1 MPEPDDC
8 ERTGR
13 RRQRRSTWGDLL
25 AKPGAWREARYCL
38 RAARLGEAERPGPP
52 QPQTNTLDRYLQL
65 PAAPPSDLRE
75 VEATAP
81 AAPEAPPPPPDSCGG
96 AAPGAAAQPQAQQPL
111 RDFTAACWATLD
123 ELDLLEEFK
132 LDCPTLRYVPKSARA
147 ATADATEERCAPC
160 AAGQT
165 ASKRNAL
172 GSSYCS
178 GNACSSSRRCAS
190 ARAAAVLTTNAWT
203 WAGPCASE

>member
-52 QPQTNTLDRYLQL
+52 QSQTNTLDRYLQL
-65 PAAPPSDLRE
+65 PAAPASDLRE

-147 ATADATEERCAPC
+147 ATADATEELCRAVLRAPQDKQP
-160 AAGQT
+160 ARGTRLEAPSAWG
-165 ASKRNAL
+165 APPL
-172 GSSYCS
+172 PGS
-178 GNACSSSRRCAS
+178 
-190 ARAAAVLTTNAWT
+190 AAA
-203 WAGPCASE
+203 PRRPPQRR